1 MKEEFDI
8 FNIYDGLERNNVMLL
23 FKGELTPDLI
33 NSILHI
39 VEEKITRSDTN
50 LKIRKKVFNILVE
63 CLQNLYHHNQIRNSD
78 MDSATEFPAGM
89 IMVAEDDEGFSVM
102 TGNFIAKEIVSTLQK
117 KLEQINNLDREG
129 LKELYSKVLGN
140 GEMTAKG
147 GGSLGLIEIARK
159 SGEKLE
165 YGFAPL
171 DNMNNFFSLNV
182 KVNY

>member
-1 MKEEFDI
+1 MKEKFDI
-8 FNIYDGLERNNVMLL
+8 FDIYQGLDRNNVMLL

-39 VEEKITRSDTN
+39 VEEKIYRSDTN

-63 CLQNLYHHNQIRNSD
+63 CLQNLYHHNQIRNSELETPTD
-78 MDSATEFPAGM
+78 FPAGM
-89 IMVAEDDEGFSVM
+89 VMVAEDDDGYSVM

-117 KLEQINNLDREG
+117 KLEEINNLDREE
-129 LKELYSKVLGN
+129 LKALYSKVLGN

-159 SGEKLE
+159 SGKKLE

-171 DNMNNFFSLNV
+171 DNMNKFFSLNV
-182 KVNY
+182 KVNH